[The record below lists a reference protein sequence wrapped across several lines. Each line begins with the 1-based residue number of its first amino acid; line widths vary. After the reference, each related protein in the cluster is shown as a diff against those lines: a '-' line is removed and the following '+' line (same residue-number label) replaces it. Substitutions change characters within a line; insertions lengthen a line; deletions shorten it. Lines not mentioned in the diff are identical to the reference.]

1 MNIWYPSVSVTL
13 YPRGLLLRTEEV
25 TEKSLRELRKKL
37 RRFYDRAEDFS
48 RCLWRIAEEEGFLRE
63 DDYLAIQRAAERID
77 NMQSWADDAI
87 DSIEEAL
94 EAWDKL
100 ERNLNFVYY
109 DAADKLPRAI

>member
-1 MNIWYPSVSVTL
+1 MNTWYPSVSVKL
-13 YPRGLLLRTEEV
+13 YPQGLLLRTEEV
-25 TEKSLRELRKKL
+25 TETSLRELRKKL

-63 DDYLAIQRAAERID
+63 EDYLAIQSAAERID
-77 NMQSWADDAI
+77 EMQSWADDAI
-87 DSIEEAL
+87 DSIKEAL

-109 DAADKLPRAI
+109 DAAEHLPKAV